1 MIATQ
6 AKKKTKMQINKT
18 SKQKQATET
27 EYARS
32 KRVYVQ
38 FDMYMYD
45 EVSCCVCQ
53 NFENSEIFAKDLIQH
68 RQGSRHKI

>member
-32 KRVYVQ
+32 KRVYV
-38 FDMYMYD
+38 
-45 EVSCCVCQ
+45 
-53 NFENSEIFAKDLIQH
+53 
-68 RQGSRHKI
+68 

>member
-1 MIATQ
+1 
-6 AKKKTKMQINKT
+6 MQINKT

-53 NFENSEIFAKDLIQH
+53 NFENSEIFAKDLIDRVH
-68 RQGSRHKI
+68 GTRFNVGGPKIA